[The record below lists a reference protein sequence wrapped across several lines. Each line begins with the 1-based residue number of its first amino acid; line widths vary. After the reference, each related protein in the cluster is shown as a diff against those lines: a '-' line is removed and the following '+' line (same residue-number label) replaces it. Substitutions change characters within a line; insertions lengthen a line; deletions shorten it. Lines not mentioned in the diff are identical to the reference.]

1 MSARQSRCLRQR
13 VVDDLDRARLVGFE
27 AEDLGTERPAVDGV
41 AVAQLRSDACRPEL
55 ADQVAAQRRRDV
67 GDGHHV
73 VGIGHVPVVGRHH
86 PVDPLHEMH
95 GTILAPVVHDACP

>member
-1 MSARQSRCLRQR
+1 MIATARCLIR
-13 VVDDLDRARLVGFE
+13 FE
-27 AEDLGTERPAVDGV
+27 AQDLGAEHPAVHGV
-41 AVAQLRSDACRPEL
+41 AVAQLCSDAGSLEL
-55 ADQVAAQRRRDV
+55 ADQVAAQRRPDV
-67 GDGHHV
+67 GDRDHV